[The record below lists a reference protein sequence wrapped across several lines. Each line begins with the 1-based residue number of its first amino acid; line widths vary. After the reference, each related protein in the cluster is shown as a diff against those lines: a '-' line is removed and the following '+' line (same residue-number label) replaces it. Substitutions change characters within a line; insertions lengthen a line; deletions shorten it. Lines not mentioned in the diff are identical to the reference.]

1 MKGVCFMKEVKFSVQ
16 ITVKDMF
23 AFLLHH
29 SYRGSALIADAV
41 VTFGAIGLLIAGFGK
56 EDPVKT
62 VALIFVALL
71 FTVVH
76 PLQLYNRARKQVKN
90 NEVFKLPLDYVLT
103 DEGIT
108 LSQGEQNQSITWA
121 DVYQVKE
128 YKSQILVYTGRV
140 YAFVWPK
147 SALAECEDEVKEL
160 FKAHLSE
167 KVAGKSIR

>member
-1 MKGVCFMKEVKFSVQ
+1 MKEVKFSVQ
-16 ITVKDMF
+16 VTVKDMF
-23 AFLLHH
+23 AFLMHH
-29 SYRGSALIADAV
+29 SYRGVSLLADAI
-41 VTFGAIGLLIAGFGK
+41 VTFGAIGLLLAGFGK
-56 EDPVKT
+56 GDPVKT
-62 VALIFVALL
+62 VALILVALL

-90 NEVFKLPLDYVLT
+90 NEVFKLPLDYLLT

-108 LSQGEQNQSITWA
+108 LSQGEQSQSITWA

-147 SALAECEDEVKEL
+147 RELAECEAEVKEF
-160 FKAHLSE
+160 FKKHLSE
-167 KVAGKSIR
+167 KVAGKSIK

>member
-1 MKGVCFMKEVKFSVQ
+1 MKEVKFSVQ

-23 AFLLHH
+23 AFLMHH
-29 SYRGSALIADAV
+29 SYRGTSLIADAV
-41 VTFGAIGLLIAGFGK
+41 VTFGAIGLLIAGFG
-56 EDPVKT
+56 EGDPVKT
-62 VALIFVALL
+62 TALILVALL

-76 PLQLYNRARKQVKN
+76 PLQLYNRAVKQVKN

-108 LSQGEQNQSITWA
+108 LSQGEETQSFTWA
-121 DVYQVKE
+121 DVYQIKE

-140 YAFVWPK
+140 YACIWPK
-147 SALAECEDEVKEL
+147 RVLTECEAEVKEL
-160 FKAHLSE
+160 FKEHLTE

>member
-1 MKGVCFMKEVKFSVQ
+1 MKEVKFSVQ

-23 AFLLHH
+23 AFLMHH
-29 SYRGSALIADAV
+29 SYRGVSLLADAI

-56 EDPVKT
+56 GDPVKT
-62 VALIFVALL
+62 VALIFVAML

-76 PLQLYNRARKQVKN
+76 PLQLYSKARKQVTK
-90 NEVFKLPLDYVLT
+90 NEVFKKPLDYVLT

-108 LSQGEQNQSITWA
+108 LSQDAESQSITWG

-140 YAFVWPK
+140 YAFIWPK
-147 SALAECEDEVKEL
+147 RELNGCEAEVKEF
-160 FKAHLSE
+160 FKKHLSGQ
-167 KVAGKSIR
+167 VAGKSVK

>member
-1 MKGVCFMKEVKFSVQ
+1 MKEVKFSVQ
-16 ITVKDMF
+16 VTVKDMF
-23 AFLLHH
+23 AFLMHH
-29 SYRGSALIADAV
+29 SYRGGALIADAV

-56 EDPVKT
+56 GDPVKT
-62 VALIFVALL
+62 VALIFVAML

-90 NEVFKLPLDYVLT
+90 NEVFKKPLDYVLT

-108 LSQGEQNQSITWA
+108 LSQGEQSQSITWG

-128 YKSQILVYTGRV
+128 CKSQILVYTGRV

-147 SALAECEDEVKEL
+147 RELAECESEVREL
-160 FKAHLSE
+160 FKKHLPE
-167 KVAGKSIR
+167 KVAGKSVK

>member
-1 MKGVCFMKEVKFSVQ
+1 MNEVKFSVQ
-16 ITVKDMF
+16 VTVKDMY
-23 AFLLHH
+23 AFLMHH
-29 SYRGSALIADAV
+29 SYRGGSLIADAI
-41 VTFGAIGLLIAGFGK
+41 VTFGAIGLLIAGFG
-56 EDPVKT
+56 EGDPVKT

-76 PLQLYNRARKQVKN
+76 PLQLYMKARKQVKK
-90 NEVFKLPLDYVLT
+90 NEVFKKPLDYVLT

-108 LSQGEQNQSITWA
+108 LSQEEQSQSITWA

-147 SALAECEDEVKEL
+147 RALAECETEVKEL
-160 FKAHLSE
+160 FKKHLSE
-167 KVAGKSIR
+167 QVAGKSIK